1 MDRHD
6 PYTFYRVTKTRMQ
19 AFKVSEDYIRSLEK
33 VIEDGC
39 GAQDDIIAL
48 RKMTAAKYILV
59 FHKIITADVT
69 TAMLIVLDDISD
81 LADGYSKVTTYYA
94 NNNWEMRRLLKQVE
108 ECMQTALDF
117 LVDLMSAYIV
127 DISTDN
133 INDEFFDRVIAFLEA
148 QKPNFDINVELAD
161 YYKKVVAF
169 YRFYV
174 EFCRMAIKG
183 NNISLIN
190 HIALITSAC
199 LIIHC
204 STMADNLV
212 FDNYEYEEE
221 CPFL

>member
-1 MDRHD
+1 MDRRD

-19 AFKVSEDYIRSLEK
+19 AFKVSEDYIGSLEK

-81 LADGYSKVTTYYA
+81 LADGYSGVMTYYS
-94 NNNWEMRRLLKQVE
+94 NNNWKMRRLLKQEE

-127 DISTDN
+127 DISLDN
-133 INDEFFDRVIAFLEA
+133 INDEFFRPSNSIFGSSKAKF
-148 QKPNFDINVELAD
+148 
-161 YYKKVVAF
+161 
-169 YRFYV
+169 
-174 EFCRMAIKG
+174 
-183 NNISLIN
+183 
-190 HIALITSAC
+190 
-199 LIIHC
+199 
-204 STMADNLV
+204 
-212 FDNYEYEEE
+212 
-221 CPFL
+221 

>member
-1 MDRHD
+1 MDRRD
-6 PYTFYRVTKTRMQ
+6 LYTFYRVTKTRIQ
-19 AFKVSEDYIRSLEK
+19 AFKVSGDYISSLEK
-33 VIEDGC
+33 VIEDGSRV
-39 GAQDDIIAL
+39 QDDIIAR
-48 RKMTAAKYILV
+48 RKMIAAKYILV

-81 LADGYSKVTTYYA
+81 LADGYSKVTTYYL

-117 LVDLMSAYIV
+117 LMDLISAYIV

-133 INDEFFDRVIAFLEA
+133 KNDELFDRAIAFLED

-161 YYKKVVAF
+161 YYKKTVAF

-174 EFCRMAIKG
+174 NTCRMAIVG
-183 NNISLIN
+183 NDVSLLN

-204 STMADNLV
+204 STMADNLA
-212 FDNYEYEEE
+212 FDNYNDKEQ

>member
-1 MDRHD
+1 MDRRD
-6 PYTFYRVTKTRMQ
+6 SYTFYRVTKTRMQ
-19 AFKVSEDYIRSLEK
+19 AFKVTEDYIRSLEK

-39 GAQDDIIAL
+39 GAQDDIIVL

-108 ECMQTALDF
+108 ECMKTALDF

-127 DISTDN
+127 DNNTEK
-133 INDEFFDRVIAFLEA
+133 NDEFFKRVIAFLEA

-174 EFCRMAIKG
+174 HSCRMAIKG
-183 NNISLIN
+183 NRVSLIN
-190 HIALITSAC
+190 HIALITSTS
-199 LIIHC
+199 LIIYC
-204 STMADNLV
+204 STIADNLV
-212 FDNYEYEEE
+212 FDNHKCE
-221 CPFL
+221 

>member
-1 MDRHD
+1 MDRRD

-19 AFKVSEDYIRSLEK
+19 AFKVSEDYIGSLEK

-81 LADGYSKVTTYYA
+81 LADGYSRVMTYYS
-94 NNNWEMRRLLKQVE
+94 NNNWKMRRLLKQVE

-127 DISTDN
+127 DISLDN
-133 INDEFFDRVIAFLEA
+133 INDEFFDRVIVFLEA
-148 QKPNFDINVELAD
+148 QKPNFDKNVELAD

-174 EFCRMAIKG
+174 RSCRMAIKG

-204 STMADNLV
+204 STMSDNLV
-212 FDNYEYEEE
+212 FDNYKYGEQG
-221 CPFL
+221 PFL

>member
-1 MDRHD
+1 
-6 PYTFYRVTKTRMQ
+6 MQ

-81 LADGYSKVTTYYA
+81 LADGYSRVTTYYA

-127 DISTDN
+127 DINTDKN
-133 INDEFFDRVIAFLEA
+133 QEFFDRVISFLEA
-148 QKPNFDINVELAD
+148 QKPNFDINMELAD
-161 YYKKVVAF
+161 YYKKAALF
-169 YRFYV
+169 YKFYISS
-174 EFCRMAIKG
+174 CRMAIEG
-183 NNISLIN
+183 NDISLIN

-199 LIIHC
+199 LIIHYR
-204 STMADNLV
+204 TMADNLL
-212 FDNYEYEEE
+212 FDNYNYEEQ
-221 CPFL
+221 CPLL

>member
-1 MDRHD
+1 MDRCD

-39 GAQDDIIAL
+39 GTQDDIIAL

-69 TAMLIVLDDISD
+69 TAMLIVLDDISN
-81 LADGYSKVTTYYA
+81 LADGYSRVTTYYSY
-94 NNNWEMRRLLKQVE
+94 NNREMRRLLKQVE

-117 LVDLMSAYIV
+117 LVDLMSAYNV
-127 DISTDN
+127 EISTDK
-133 INDEFFDRVIAFLEA
+133 NDEFFNRVIAFLEA

-174 EFCRMAIKG
+174 RSCRMAIKG
-183 NNISLIN
+183 NNISLIY

-204 STMADNLV
+204 STMADNLL
-212 FDNYEYEEE
+212 FDNYYYEEQ
-221 CPFL
+221 CPLL